1 MVLRCAAD
9 AQIRL
14 PMETPEWVY
23 NSMATKKEQKG
34 TVVWSSQLGTML
46 AVAGSAVGFGNFLR
60 FPGLA
65 AQYGGGAFM
74 IAYFC
79 AFLLLG
85 VPLCWVEWAIGR
97 RGGVLG
103 GHSCASAFML
113 ISHSAVWKYLGIAG
127 VLAPLGIGMY
137 YMYLEGWVLG
147 YCYNTAVGALNL
159 ERSDEFAAFFAQFTG
174 ASGDG
179 AAYSGG
185 SSLPY
190 FFFGAVIVNLYVL
203 YRGVTKGIEWFC
215 KWSMPVLL
223 ITAFIILARV
233 LTLGTPDPNF
243 PNRSVDQGLGYMWN
257 PSKTILVVEGKT
269 VDMVPAGA
277 TEAERAELI
286 ERVQADRPGVEVREE
301 HISLVQGLMNPEL
314 WIAAAGQI
322 FFSLS
327 IGFGTVLTYAS
338 YVAKKQDI
346 ALTSLT
352 ANAANEA
359 VEVGVAGMM
368 IVPAAVSLLGVAAA
382 AGAST
387 FGLGFTVLPEVFA
400 AMPGG
405 QIFGVLFFGLLFLAA
420 IASSISILQ
429 PTMAFLEEFWPLR
442 RTQSVVIV
450 GALMVVGAFT
460 VSWFTGGDMM
470 ALSTLDFWMGTM
482 CLYLIS
488 ALYLILF
495 RGVWGTRNGLRE
507 LGRGARIPLPFG
519 LGFVINW
526 VTPAILLIIFG
537 SWLYKNMFVTTS
549 EHLLNLR
556 DGEPGAVIPMAW
568 MLIIYIFM
576 ALVVHTS
583 RKFHKKHPRKGND
596 HT

>member
-1 MVLRCAAD
+1 MAD
-9 AQIRL
+9 R
-14 PMETPEWVY
+14 
-23 NSMATKKEQKG
+23 QKQG
-34 TVVWSSQLGTML
+34 GVVWSSRLGTML

-85 VPLCWVEWAIGR
+85 VPLCWVEWSIGR

-113 ISHSAVWKYLGIAG
+113 ISHSSVWKYLGIAG

-137 YMYLEGWVLG
+137 YMYLEGWTLG
-147 YCYNTAVGALNL
+147 YCLSMATGALNL
-159 ERSDEFAAFFAQFTG
+159 ENSRQFSDFFVNFTG
-174 ASGDG
+174 ASADG
-179 AAYSGG
+179 AVYNGNSA
-185 SSLPY
+185 LPWY
-190 FFFGAVIVNLYVL
+190 FFIAVAANLYVL

-223 ITAFIILARV
+223 GTAIIVLVRV
-233 LTLGTPDPNF
+233 LTLGTPDAAY
-243 PNRSVDQGLGYMWN
+243 PNRNVDQGLGYMWN
-257 PSKTILVVEGKT
+257 PSKTILVVEDKT

-277 TEAERAELI
+277 TEAEKSELVA
-286 ERVQADRPGVEVREE
+286 RVQAAYPGKDVREE
-301 HISLVQGLMNPEL
+301 HISLLQGLMNPEL

-327 IGFGTVLTYAS
+327 IGFGTVLSYAS
-338 YVAKKQDI
+338 YVGRRQDI
-346 ALTSLT
+346 ALVSLT

-359 VEVGVAGMM
+359 VEVGIAGMM

-405 QIFGVLFFGLLFLAA
+405 QIFGTLFFGLLFLAA
-420 IASSISILQ
+420 VASSISILH
-429 PTMAFLEEFWPLR
+429 PSTAFLEEFWGLS
-442 RTQSVVIV
+442 RTQSVAIM
-450 GALMVVGAFT
+450 GALMIMGAFA
-460 VSWFTGGDMM
+460 VSWFTGNDMM
-470 ALSTLDFWMGTM
+470 ALSTLDFWVGTM

-488 ALYLILF
+488 TLYLVLF
-495 RGVWGTRNGLRE
+495 SGVWGTKNGLRE
-507 LGRGARIPLPFG
+507 LGRGALIPLPPG
-519 LGFVINW
+519 LGLVIRW
-526 VTPAILLIIFG
+526 VTPAILLVIFG
-537 SWLYKNMFVTTS
+537 SWLYQNVFGSTS
-549 EHLLNLR
+549 PHIMNLLH
-556 DGEPGAVIPMAW
+556 GEPGAVLPMAW
-568 MLIIYIFM
+568 MLLIYIFM
-576 ALVVHTS
+576 AFVVHTS
-583 RKFHKKHPRKGND
+583 RKYHKRTPKKAPAQS
-596 HT
+596 